1 MNIHKCVLIIFSPVL
16 PLCFDVLMPFY
27 RLMGR
32 CLPDELINFMAQY
45 EATRTLSETL
55 MESVP
60 QLGVQVY
67 MVVWCRNN
75 TCNFEED
82 GDGELIQAFTVSI
95 VSIIH
100 RVVASWIEMKADK
113 LTLCGYIEQLVKM
126 GDGMPIAS
134 IKNNVGNEVKIEFEL
149 SLAQVRLLANAL
161 EHNTSIKVLWLRTAK
176 IDDEKIELLAPALA
190 KMEGLN
196 TLWLDINN
204 IGDEGCRHLAPAL
217 AEMKGL
223 KKLSLDRNNIG
234 DEGCRHLAP
243 TLAKMKVLKELLLR
257 SNNIGEEGCRHLAP
271 ALAKMKVLK
280 ELYLRSNNI
289 GEKGCRHLAPAL
301 AKMKGLKELNLRYNN
316 IGEEGEKVMR
326 EAWEKTGKENRMYL

>member
-32 CLPDELINFMAQY
+32 CLPDELMNFMAQY

-55 MESVP
+55 LESVP

-75 TCNFEED
+75 TCNFKED

-95 VSIIH
+95 VSIIY
-100 RVVASWIEMKADK
+100 RVVASWIEMKADNV
-113 LTLCGYIEQLVKM
+113 TLCKYIEQLVKM
-126 GDGMPIAS
+126 GDGLPIAS
-134 IKNNVGNEVKIEFEL
+134 IKNNVAKEVKIEFEL
-149 SLAQVRLLANAL
+149 SLAQVRLLANAFK
-161 EHNTSIKVLWLRTAK
+161 HNTSIKRLFL
-176 IDDEKIELLAPALA
+176 ENN
-190 KMEGLN
+190 N
-196 TLWLDINN
+196 T
-204 IGDEGCRHLAPAL
+204 GDEGCRHLAPAL

-223 KKLSLDRNNIG
+223 KWLRLMENNIGDEGCRHLAPVLAEMEGLEKLYLDRNNIG

-301 AKMKGLKELNLRYNN
+301 AKMKGLKELYLRYNN